1 MVDGAKIIVDEDAM
15 IRICAGLNVQ
25 GVSFTVEHEY
35 FNVFGINGQAQDS
48 DDHTNLYII
57 TLH

>member
-25 GVSFTVEHEY
+25 AVRFTVEHEY
-35 FNVFGINGQAQDS
+35 LVNEHGQDS